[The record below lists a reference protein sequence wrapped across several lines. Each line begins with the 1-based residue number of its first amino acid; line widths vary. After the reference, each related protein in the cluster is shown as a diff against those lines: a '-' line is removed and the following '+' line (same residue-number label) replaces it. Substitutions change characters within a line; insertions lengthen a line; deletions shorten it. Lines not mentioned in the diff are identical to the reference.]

1 MSNPAWLEIS
11 RGSAPLVVSIPHTG
25 LDLADIEDQV
35 VSPWLARKDADWWIE
50 KLYDFA
56 GELGATVIRTSISRT
71 VIDVNRDPSGAS
83 LYPGQ
88 ATTSLC
94 PTTSFDG
101 EPLYRDGCEPEK
113 AEIERRR
120 SSFFDPYQQALAGE
134 IDRLKAA
141 NGEVV
146 LYDCHSIRSVIPR
159 LFEGKL
165 PVFNLGTN
173 KGESAAP
180 DLQEKVR
187 DIIACS
193 GRSHVVNGR
202 FTGGWITR
210 SHGRPREGVH
220 ALQME
225 LACRG
230 YMREPIGPVD
240 EAAWPTPYDP
250 EYAADLR
257 STLRTI
263 LEAAV
268 SWVRQRNEASKSNQS
283 PETSR

>member
-1 MSNPAWLEIS
+1 MSEPSWLEIV
-11 RGSAPLVVSIPHTG
+11 RGSAPLLVSIPHTG
-25 LDLADIEDQV
+25 TDLADIEDQL

-56 GELGATVIRTSISRT
+56 GELGATVVRTTISRT

-88 ATTSLC
+88 ATTGLC

-101 EPLYRDGCEPEK
+101 EPLYRQGLEPTK
-113 AEIERRR
+113 TEIDRRR
-120 SSFFDPYQQALAGE
+120 GMFFEPYHRALAAE
-134 IDRLKAA
+134 IDRLKGE
-141 NGEVV
+141 NGEIV

-159 LFEGKL
+159 LFDGEL

-173 KGESAAP
+173 KGTSADP
-180 DLQEKVR
+180 ELQETVR
-187 DIIACS
+187 EIMASS

-210 SHGRPREGVH
+210 SHGRPAAGVH

-230 YMREPIGPVD
+230 YMHEPIGPVD
-240 EAAWPTPYDP
+240 EASWPTSYDAD
-250 EYAADLR
+250 YAASLR
-257 STLRTI
+257 GTLYSI
-263 LEAAV
+263 LEAALA
-268 SWVRQRNEASKSNQS
+268 WARARNDRS
-283 PETSR
+283 